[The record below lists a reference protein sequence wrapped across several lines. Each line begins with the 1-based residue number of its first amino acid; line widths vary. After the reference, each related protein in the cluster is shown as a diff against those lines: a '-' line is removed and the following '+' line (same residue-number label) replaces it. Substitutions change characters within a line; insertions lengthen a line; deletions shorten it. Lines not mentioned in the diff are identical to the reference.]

1 MDGLRTLSL
10 LVLMGQPMWAE
21 DVYINVQTTTPTDA
35 RYQIVQS
42 TITTRDTYRL
52 DTHSGRISR
61 LIRAGNARDFGSVD
75 DVVQS
80 VVQEFLAH
88 LDLADTLIW
97 EEMIVWER
105 PTVQNPSKPRFQI
118 FLSGITTRD
127 SYLID
132 TRTGETWQVVK
143 SKVDPDGPDT
153 DANTHTV
160 WVPLASFDI
169 EADPAKAGDNRITG
183 QLGR

>member
-10 LVLMGQPMWAE
+10 LVLMGQPMWAQ
-21 DVYINVQTTTPTDA
+21 DVNINVQTTTPTDA

-42 TITTRDTYRL
+42 TITMRDTYRL

-61 LIRAGNARDFGSVD
+61 LVRSSND
-75 DVVQS
+75 D
-80 VVQEFLAH
+80 
-88 LDLADTLIW
+88 LIW
-97 EEMIVWER
+97 EEMIVWSR

-118 FLSGITTRD
+118 FLSGITARG

-132 TRTGETWQVVK
+132 TKTGQTWQVVK

-160 WVPLASFDI
+160 WAPLREVELTPRLRGS
-169 EADPAKAGDNRITG
+169 
-183 QLGR
+183 